1 MSIEENNTVMGK
13 VTSVY
18 GIKGWVKVF
27 SYAQPK
33 ENICRYKVWSLEG
46 PSGTQQVKVS
56 SVKAHG
62 NGFVAQFEG
71 SRDRNQAELFCGSLV
86 KISQSDLPE
95 LSKGDYYWHQLNGLN
110 VFSGDILLGKV
121 SHMLETGANDVLVVK
136 RCKNSIDSKERLIPY
151 LPDQVIKLVDLENG
165 LISVDWDPEF

>member
-1 MSIEENNTVMGK
+1 MSVEENKAVMGK

-18 GIKGWVKVF
+18 GVKGWVKVF

-33 ENICRYKVWSLEG
+33 ENICRYKIWSLEG
-46 PSGTQQVKVS
+46 PGGIKQVKV
-56 SVKAHG
+56 VNCKAHG

-71 SRDRNQAELFCGSLV
+71 SHDRNQAELFCGSLV
-86 KISQSDLPE
+86 NIPQSDLPE

-110 VFSGDILLGKV
+110 VFSGDVLLGKV

-136 RCKNSIDSKERLIPY
+136 RCKNSLDGKERLIPY
-151 LPDQVIKLVDLENG
+151 LPDQVVKLVDLENG